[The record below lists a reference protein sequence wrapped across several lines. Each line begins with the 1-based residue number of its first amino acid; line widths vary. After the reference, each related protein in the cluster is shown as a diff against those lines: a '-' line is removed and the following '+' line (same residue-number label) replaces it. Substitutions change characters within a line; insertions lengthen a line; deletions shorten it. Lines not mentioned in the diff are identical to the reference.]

1 MTFWERVLLGSM
13 VSDTN
18 KLPRGLICPLV
29 TPLKTGDVL
38 DVATLDRLVGQAG
51 IGADALLIGDV
62 FWGESLV
69 LSPEI
74 RIEMASAILEI
85 VQGKWPVLITITSD
99 TSKAALGLLAKIES
113 YIEQSGY
120 SGNVFWVDY
129 PICYHSNRGLP
140 QFYEDMARDTNI
152 PLILGNHRG
161 LIQRSDSRVKHKD
174 IRTSVLKR
182 LSENSWIQGLIFN
195 GSLKRSINYHK
206 AVRNRRGFKFY
217 DGDESAFIRQPS
229 SDGVVAG
236 GANLL
241 PRAWHE
247 ITWSCL
253 NQYDV
258 QRQYAD
264 HVSQMW
270 ETGVMVQEFYDL
282 YAKQPAAVL
291 KRMLHVAGVL
301 PNAHTASDT
310 SPTDRS
316 QNKAIEAVCRKYDLI

>member
-1 MTFWERVLLGSM
+1 MMF
-13 VSDTN
+13 DTN

-29 TPLKTGDVL
+29 TPLKTGDVPDAAAL
-38 DVATLDRLVGQAG
+38 ERLINHTG

-62 FWGESLV
+62 IWGESLV
-69 LSPEI
+69 LSPET
-74 RIEMASAILEI
+74 RTETANATLEI

-99 TSKAALGLLAKIES
+99 TSKATLRLMAGIEAF
-113 YIEQSGY
+113 IERSGY
-120 SGNVFWVDY
+120 SGSVFWVDY
-129 PICYHSNRGLP
+129 PIYYHSNRGLP
-140 QFYEDMARDTNI
+140 QFYEAVARDTTI
-152 PLILGNHRG
+152 PLILGNHPG
-161 LIQRSDSRVKHKD
+161 LIQRRKKHIKHKN

-182 LSENSWIQGLIFN
+182 LSEIDLIRGLIFS
-195 GSLKRSINYHK
+195 GSLTRSINYHT
-206 AVRNRRGFKFY
+206 AVRNRRGFVFY
-217 DGDESAFIRQPS
+217 DGDEAAFMRQPS

-253 NQYDV
+253 NRYDV

-264 HVSQMW
+264 HVSQVW

-282 YAKQPAAVL
+282 YAKKPAAVL

-301 PNAHTASDT
+301 PNAHTASGT
-310 SPTDRS
+310 PPTNRT
-316 QNKAIEAVCRKYDLI
+316 QNQTVEAICRKYDLI